1 MLRSFDYAAHHLLGT
16 LAPPADEPPGI
27 TELMTVRAAEWAAR
41 NRDAFC
47 RGYAE
52 VLGYDPRAEAV
63 VLRAF
68 EIDKAVYEVG
78 YEAANRPSWL
88 PIPLNACAR
97 LA

>member
-1 MLRSFDYAAHHLLGT
+1 
-16 LAPPADEPPGI
+16 
-27 TELMTVRAAEWAAR
+27 MTVRAAEWAAR

-52 VLGYDPRAEAV
+52 VLGYDPRAEV
-63 VLRAF
+63 TVLRAF

-88 PIPLNACAR
+88 QIPLNACAR
-97 LA
+97 LADRI